1 MLVAEKYA
9 YLEELEPV
17 VEPVQREQ
25 LEKNGPSQRQ
35 ETKEVPAPKY
45 NTLNMI
51 MTIGLVLICFAT
63 ACFTVFRYAQ
73 ISENHEKILELENM
87 LEKEYSRQENLK
99 VELASCEDL
108 KYIEFTATAELG
120 MQYPEEGQVKY
131 VDLPKPVVQA
141 SGSIANAEDA
151 SNQSA
156 KSVLARLLGLSN

>member
-17 VEPVQREQ
+17 VEPVQRETWGKD
-25 LEKNGPSQRQ
+25 EPSHKQ
-35 ETKEVPAPKY
+35 EAKTAPIPKY
-45 NTLNMI
+45 STLNMI
-51 MTIGLVLICFAT
+51 VTIGLVLICFAT

-73 ISENHEKILELENM
+73 ISENHDKILELENI

-108 KYIEFTATAELG
+108 KFIEFTATAELG

-131 VDLPKPVVQA
+131 VDLPEPDVQVNHKVA
-141 SGSIANAEDA
+141 DT
-151 SNQSA
+151 SNQST